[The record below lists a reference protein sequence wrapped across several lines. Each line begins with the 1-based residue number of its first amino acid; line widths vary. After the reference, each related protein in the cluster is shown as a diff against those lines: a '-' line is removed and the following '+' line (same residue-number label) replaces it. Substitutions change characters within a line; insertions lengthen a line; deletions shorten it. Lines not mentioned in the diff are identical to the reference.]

1 MATRV
6 KGDFMSRDTRGEAL
20 DTIQDIVNFLS
31 AEYEL
36 PAEVREY
43 LRIIEA
49 LARHRDLS
57 DFLNAADLERLAK
70 IKRANQ

>member
-1 MATRV
+1 
-6 KGDFMSRDTRGEAL
+6 MSRDTRDEAL
-20 DTIQDIVNFLS
+20 DTIQDIVDFLS
-31 AEYEL
+31 VEYEL

-57 DFLNAADLERLAK
+57 DFLNSADIERLAK
-70 IKRANQ
+70 IKSAN